1 MSNVPV
7 YKEPGGERMVVA
19 AGGEIDI
26 LAGGAL
32 KVAGVDVTDAIAAAL
47 AGTAAG
53 KKVAFGEAALDG
65 SNPTPIVT
73 GLATVDAIVAVLK
86 KTTSPGVGTSVLTT
100 DEGSAGTANVY
111 AWKVTASNDATLV
124 ASTGTEGIYWV
135 ALGT

>member
-7 YKEPGGERMVVA
+7 YKEPGGARMVVG
-19 AGGEIDI
+19 AGGEIDV
-26 LAGGAL
+26 AGGAL
-32 KVAGVDVTDAIAAAL
+32 KVDGVDVTDAIAAAL
-47 AGTAAG
+47 AGTGAG
-53 KKVAFGEAALDG
+53 KKIAFGEQALDG
-65 SNPTPIVT
+65 SNPTPVVT

-86 KTTSPGVGTSVLTT
+86 KTTSPGVATSVLTT

-124 ASTGTEGIYWV
+124 ASTGTESFYWA

>member
-1 MSNVPV
+1 MSNVPN
-7 YKEPGGERMVVA
+7 YKEPGGARWVIGS
-19 AGGEIDI
+19 GGE
-26 LAGGAL
+26 LVVESGGVV
-32 KVAGVDVTDAIAAAL
+32 KVGGTDVTDALAAAL

-53 KKVAFGEAALDG
+53 KKIAFGEQALDG
-65 SNPTPIVT
+65 SNPTPVVT

-86 KTTSPGVGTSVLTT
+86 KTTSPGVATSVLTT

-124 ASTGTEGIYWV
+124 ASTGTESFYWA

>member
-32 KVAGVDVTDAIAAAL
+32 KVAGVDVTDAIVAAL

-73 GLATVDAIVAVLK
+73 GLATVDAIVVVLK
-86 KTTSPGVGTSVLTT
+86 KIMSLGVGILVLII
-100 DEGSAGTANVY
+100 DEGSAGTVNVY
-111 AWKVTASNDATLV
+111 AGKASPLQQQSSATRSPV
-124 ASTGTEGIYWV
+124 
-135 ALGT
+135 